1 MKKHNYSLIF
11 GLILTGII
19 LVITIIGQFWTP
31 YDITGMNSMAR
42 NQAPSLMHI
51 MGTDNFGRDVFSR
64 VMNGCGTTFFVALS
78 TVVIGC
84 FLALSSVHSPDFTGV
99 FWMRLLCESM
109 MFYYHSRASC
119 LF

>member
-64 VMNGCGTTFFVALS
+64 VMNGCGTTFFVELS

-84 FLALSSVHSPDFTGV
+84 FFGRYHRCTHRILRGSSG
-99 FWMRLLCESM
+99 
-109 MFYYHSRASC
+109 
-119 LF
+119 

>member
-51 MGTDNFGRDVFSR
+51 M
-64 VMNGCGTTFFVALS
+64 
-78 TVVIGC
+78 
-84 FLALSSVHSPDFTGV
+84 
-99 FWMRLLCESM
+99 
-109 MFYYHSRASC
+109 
-119 LF
+119 